1 MAGAPEPLLRVVV
14 PGGCSGNVDRVSPE
28 PLPSFDDDP
37 RVGRTVLTE
46 AQLTE
51 RIAELGRELTEA
63 YRGERPLLVC
73 VLRGAYAFL
82 TDLARCIDLPVE
94 IDFIAVSSYGASTR
108 TSGVV
113 RLV

>member
-51 RIAELGRELTEA
+51 RIAELGRELT
-63 YRGERPLLVC
+63 
-73 VLRGAYAFL
+73 
-82 TDLARCIDLPVE
+82 
-94 IDFIAVSSYGASTR
+94 
-108 TSGVV
+108 
-113 RLV
+113 